1 MNPNGSHEAAYNR
14 SHILTRNAIE
24 RAFGVLKHHFSYLEK
39 IMRIDLKT
47 TKAIIVASAVL
58 HNIGIQTGVDM
69 DEELRDVE
77 ADIEHENEDIN
88 VLDDAPAMQSNNA
101 AM

>member
-1 MNPNGSHEAAYNR
+1 M
-14 SHILTRNAIE
+14 
-24 RAFGVLKHHFSYLEK
+24 
-39 IMRIDLKT
+39 KT